1 MLSQQQSNL
10 ISTALLILAGLF
22 VILLSGC
29 TQQEETKAPA
39 PRARPTG
46 KGEVQTQAKQ
56 EIDPATVVAVIETE
70 KGNMEF
76 EFFAADAPQTS
87 KNFIKNA
94 KLGYYKDEPF
104 KRVEEL
110 LIQAESRF
118 VDDTMPIEQN
128 DKTPKRGIV
137 AMAKEEGATV
147 SHAAAFFICKDTL
160 VLDSD
165 YTIFGNLISGFDVL
179 DSIERNDRIINI
191 TIRDK

>member
-1 MLSQQQSNL
+1 MLRQQQSNL
-10 ISTALLILAGLF
+10 ISTALLVLAGLF
-22 VILLSGC
+22 VILLSSC
-29 TQQEETKAPA
+29 TQEEKKAPA

-56 EIDPATVVAVIETE
+56 EIDPASVVAVIETA

-94 KLGYYKDEPF
+94 KLGYYKDETF

-118 VDDTMPIEQN
+118 VDDTIPIEQS
-128 DKTPKRGIV
+128 DRTPKRGIV

-165 YTIFGNLISGFDVL
+165 YTIFGNLISGLDVL
-179 DSIERNDRIINI
+179 DSIERNDRIMNI